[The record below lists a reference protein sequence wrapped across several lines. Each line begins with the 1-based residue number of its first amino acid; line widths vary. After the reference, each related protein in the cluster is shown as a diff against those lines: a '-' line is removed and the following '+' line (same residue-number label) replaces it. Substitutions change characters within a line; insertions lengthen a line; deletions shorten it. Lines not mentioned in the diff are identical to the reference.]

1 MLQITLKMSKLLG
14 VPLKK
19 PSEVDIIK
27 PLNNLIQ
34 STYNGA
40 SAEEKAQYAEA
51 VNEFSKQ
58 RNTAIWKFFEKYE
71 TSLEIVYA

>member
-1 MLQITLKMSKLLG
+1 MSKLLA

-19 PSEVDIIK
+19 PSEVDIVK

-40 SAEEKAQYAEA
+40 SAEEKTQYSEA
-51 VNEFSKQ
+51 VNEFTKQ

-71 TSLEIVYA
+71 ASLEIVYA

>member
-1 MLQITLKMSKLLG
+1 MSKFLG

-19 PSEVDIIK
+19 PSEVDVIK

-40 SAEEKAQYAEA
+40 SEEEKGKYGEA

-71 TSLEIVYA
+71 ASLEIVYA